1 MNKIYNSPDYRSLT
15 PAARSVFKQV
25 VETLTEK
32 GLFDESD
39 MPVIA
44 SYARNVVLARVA
56 AEDIEKHGAVIT
68 YIERGF
74 EHVKTNPAIT
84 VMSQA
89 QKSYLDIAVKLGLTP
104 AGRKKLKGEGAAP
117 KTALDQ
123 FNEEFDD

>member
-89 QKSYLDIAVKLGLTP
+89 QKAYLDIAVKLGLTP